1 MRGARRRRRASAVA
15 FAVTAA
21 VPLLGGC
28 GIRETDVIEAGGPAS
43 VQAFFDRES
52 EMLLFFRSPD
62 GGLSPV
68 IRTTRPSAGFGDGYE
83 ESGSGNQ
90 NSGDQNAG
98 NQNSRG
104 TAGPVPTE
112 KVVLAL
118 LAGPRKVDRA
128 AGLGTALPKARP
140 GGTVKVESPSAG
152 RVTTRLPLDLTGL
165 NSTALSQLTCTI
177 AYSQDA
183 DGQVVVELTGQDGT
197 SRSGTC
203 GLAPGSTGDTGDTG
217 DTGNVPAETGTRA
230 GATSRARPV
239 PSGTFGT
246 TG

>member
-90 NSGDQNAG
+90 NS
-98 NQNSRG
+98 RG
-104 TAGPVPTE
+104 TVGPVPTE

-203 GLAPGSTGDTGDTG
+203 GLAPGSTGDTGD
-217 DTGNVPAETGTRA
+217 VPAETGTRA
-230 GATSRARPV
+230 GTTSRARPA